1 MEFKD
6 RNVLISGGSSGI
18 GLELSRQLATEGANI
33 SIFARTI
40 PQLENALSEIQKF
53 HPGQHSVF
61 PTDVSNEEQVNR
73 SVGQL
78 LEKGWYPDMVINSA
92 GEVQPGYTRDL
103 DLATYHWMMD
113 VNYFGTVNLTKAV
126 LPGMLER
133 GAGHIVNIASM
144 MAVIGVVGYTA
155 YAASKFALRGFS
167 DALRME
173 LKPHGIHVSIVYP
186 ADTDTPQLEYEN
198 RFKPEAWKN
207 ILNFVP
213 ATDPVPPE
221 KVARQ
226 ILEGIE
232 RNQEVI
238 IPDAGMKLIFKS
250 INILGKGVF
259 PVLDWLHN
267 RAIKQIDKLNQEHPP
282 DSGS

>member
-1 MEFKD
+1 MEFKG

-18 GLELSRQLATEGANI
+18 GLELSRQLASKGANI

-40 PQLENALSEIQKF
+40 PQLENALAEIQKF
-53 HPGQHSVF
+53 HPGQHSF
-61 PTDVSNEEQVNR
+61 YPTDISNEERVNR
-73 SVGQL
+73 SIGQL
-78 LEKGWYPDMVINSA
+78 IEKGWYPDIVINSA
-92 GEVQPGYTRDL
+92 GVVQPGYIQDL
-103 DLATYHWMMD
+103 DMETYHWMMD
-113 VNYFGTVNLTKAV
+113 VNYFGAVNLTKAV

-133 GAGHIVNIASM
+133 GEGYIINIASM
-144 MAVIGVVGYTA
+144 MALIGVVGYTT

-186 ADTDTPQLEYEN
+186 ADTDTPQLDYEN
-198 RFKPEAWKN
+198 RFKPEVWKK
-207 ILNFVP
+207 IIDFVP
-213 ATDPVPPE
+213 ATDPLPSE

-226 ILEGIE
+226 IIEGIE

-238 IPDAGMKLIFKS
+238 IPDTGMKLIFKLN
-250 INILGKGVF
+250 NILGKGVY

-267 RAIKQIDKLNQEHPP
+267 RAIKQIDNSNQEHPP
-282 DSGS
+282 DSGF

>member
-40 PQLENALSEIQKF
+40 PQLENALSEIQKI
-53 HPGQHSVF
+53 HPGQHYAF

-78 LEKGWYPDMVINSA
+78 LENGWYPDMVINSA
-92 GEVQPGYTRDL
+92 GVVQPGYTRDL

-113 VNYFGTVNLTKAV
+113 VNYFGAVNLTKAV

-144 MAVIGVVGYTA
+144 MAVIGVIGYTA

-198 RFKPEAWKN
+198 RFKPEAWKK
-207 ILNFVP
+207 ILDFVP
-213 ATDPVPPE
+213 ATDPLPS
-221 KVARQ
+221 
-226 ILEGIE
+226 G
-232 RNQEVI
+232 
-238 IPDAGMKLIFKS
+238 KS
-250 INILGKGVF
+250 S
-259 PVLDWLHN
+259 
-267 RAIKQIDKLNQEHPP
+267 PP
-282 DSGS
+282 DP